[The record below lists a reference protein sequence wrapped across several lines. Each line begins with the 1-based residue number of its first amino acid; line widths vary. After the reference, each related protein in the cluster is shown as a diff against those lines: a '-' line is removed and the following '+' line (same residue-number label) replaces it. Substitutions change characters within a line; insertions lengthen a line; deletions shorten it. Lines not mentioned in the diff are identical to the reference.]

1 MVGWHHQLYGHEFD
15 QTPGVDDGQGSLKSC
30 SPWGHKESNT
40 TKGLNNNFLN
50 MFVSVSS
57 VTQSCLTLCDPKDCS
72 TPGLPTITNSWNLLN
87 LIELVMPSNHLILFC
102 PLLPPSIFPSIRV
115 FSNESGLLISWPKYW
130 SFCFGI
136 SPSN

>member
-1 MVGWHHQLYGHEFD
+1 MVGCHHQLNGSESEQILGYGEEE
-15 QTPGVDDGQGSLKSC
+15 GSLKSC
-30 SPWGHKESNT
+30 SPWGYKESNT

-87 LIELVMPSNHLILFC
+87 LIELVMPS
-102 PLLPPSIFPSIRV
+102 
-115 FSNESGLLISWPKYW
+115 ISSSVVP
-130 SFCFGI
+130 
-136 SPSN
+136 SPSTFSLSKHHGLFQRVSSSHQVAKVLEFQPQHQSFQ